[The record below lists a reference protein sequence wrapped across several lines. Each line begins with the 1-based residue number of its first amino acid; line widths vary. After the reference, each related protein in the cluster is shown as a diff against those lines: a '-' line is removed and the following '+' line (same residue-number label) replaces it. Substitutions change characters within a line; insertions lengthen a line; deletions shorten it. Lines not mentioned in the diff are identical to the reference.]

1 MPAAVVIIS
10 LKGDTIVSK
19 SISKEYTIDK
29 IRNIAVIGHG
39 GSGKTTLTESLM
51 FVAGAATR
59 IGRIEDGSTISDYHA
74 DEIERKISINA
85 AVLHADWQ
93 GTKINILD
101 TPGYSDF
108 TGEVLSSL
116 RVADLAVVVI
126 KAVEGVEVGTEIVWN
141 YAKSLNVPALLAV
154 NKIDNENAEFDHAVA
169 TAKER
174 FGHDAVLVQF
184 PVNQG
189 LPFDTVVDVLK
200 MKVLKYS
207 RDGSSKFTESDIP
220 ANLKEKTEQ
229 LHEELIEKIAETDE
243 ALMNKFFEDGT
254 LKDVDLENGF
264 RIALLSRK
272 IFPIFCISAS
282 QGIGTGPLMSFIT
295 TYGPS
300 PKDRGKVQAT
310 NPNDKKEIEVES
322 DVVKEP
328 SFFVFKT
335 VSEEHVGELSFF
347 RVYSGIITAGLDLV
361 NQSNGKSE
369 RLGQLFVMNGKE
381 RSEIT
386 KLVAG
391 DIGAAVKLKD
401 THTNNTLSSRAFP
414 VVYTPINFPDPVI
427 RMAIHSRS
435 KGDEDRMAN
444 GLHSL
449 HEEDPTFIITVDG
462 QLSQTVIAGQGELHL
477 LIVTK
482 RLKLKY
488 GVDVDLTEPKIP
500 YKEAIRAT
508 ASDVE
513 YKHKKQ
519 TGGRGQYGHV
529 HIKIEPKPRGAG
541 FEFEDAVVGG
551 VVPGRFIP
559 AVEKGI
565 VEVMQKGVLAGYEVV
580 DLKVTIFDG
589 TYHAVDSDE
598 HSFKIAG
605 AMAFRK
611 GVMEAK
617 PVLLE
622 PINIIEVTVPEEYMG
637 DVMGDLSGRRGK
649 IQGMEAEGHF
659 QKIKASIPM
668 SEIHK
673 YSTILRSMTQGRGV
687 YKTRFSHYDEMPR
700 EAAEKVIAAS
710 EKAKVEEE

>member
-1 MPAAVVIIS
+1 
-10 LKGDTIVSK
+10 VSK
-19 SISKEYTIDK
+19 AISKEYTIDK

-126 KAVEGVEVGTEIVWN
+126 KAVEGVEVGTEIVWD
-141 YAKSLNVPALLAV
+141 YAKKLNVPSLLVV
-154 NKIDNENAEFDHAVA
+154 NKIDNENSEFDRAVA
-169 TAKER
+169 SAKER
-174 FGHDAVLVQF
+174 FGHDAVLAQF

-189 LPFDTVVDVLK
+189 LPFDTVVDVFK
-200 MKVLKYS
+200 MKLLKYN
-207 RDGSSKFTESDIP
+207 RDGSGKFTESDIP
-220 ANLKEKTEQ
+220 ANLKEKAEK

-243 ALMNKFFEDGT
+243 VLMNKFFEDGT
-254 LKDVDLENGF
+254 LKDAELEKGF
-264 RIALLSRK
+264 CVALLNRK
-272 IFPIFCISAS
+272 IFPILCLSAS
-282 QGIGTGPLMSFIT
+282 QGIGISPLMSYIT
-295 TYGPS
+295 TFGPS
-300 PKDRGKVQAT
+300 PKDRGKVKAI
-310 NPNDKKEIEVES
+310 NPNDKKEIEVET
-322 DVVKEP
+322 DGVKEP
-328 SFFVFKT
+328 SLFVFKT

-347 RVYSGIITAGLDLV
+347 RVYSGTITAGLDLV

-386 KLVAG
+386 KLVTG

-414 VVYTPINFPDPVI
+414 VLYTPINFPDPVI

-508 ASDVE
+508 APDVE

-611 GVMEAK
+611 GIMEAK

-622 PINIIEVTVPEEYMG
+622 PINIIEVIVPEEYMG

-673 YSTILRSMTQGRGV
+673 YSTVLRSMTQGRGV

-700 EAAEKVIAAS
+700 EAAEKVIAES